1 MSPRGTPN
9 QTVCMENLVQPYSAH
24 LSQLNYGQ
32 IVGFRVQIRKS
43 DSQNDETCKNNI
55 HNHDSI
61 MYNPECGSNKCS
73 ENISRHLYLNGKK
86 IPEINFR
93 TTPPVTEYQTG
104 YIFSEGATDKAN
116 LHEIYCNKA
125 PQISPS

>member
-1 MSPRGTPN
+1 
-9 QTVCMENLVQPYSAH
+9 MENLVQPYSAH

-73 ENISRHLYLNGKK
+73 ENISRHLYFNGKK
-86 IPEINFR
+86 IPARNLKKHALFILCCPFQPTINPR
-93 TTPPVTEYQTG
+93 TV
-104 YIFSEGATDKAN
+104 S
-116 LHEIYCNKA
+116 
-125 PQISPS
+125 